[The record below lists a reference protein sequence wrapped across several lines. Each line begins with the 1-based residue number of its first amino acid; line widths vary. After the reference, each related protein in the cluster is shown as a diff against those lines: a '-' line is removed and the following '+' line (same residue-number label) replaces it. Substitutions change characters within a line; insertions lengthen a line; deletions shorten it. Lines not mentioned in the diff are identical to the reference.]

1 MHFRANM
8 MRDEADDA
16 FAIGSREPL
25 VRYRSAL
32 LLDDRPIDGHRD

>member
-1 MHFRANM
+1 MHFRADV

-32 LLDDRPIDGHRD
+32 RSDDRPIVGHRD